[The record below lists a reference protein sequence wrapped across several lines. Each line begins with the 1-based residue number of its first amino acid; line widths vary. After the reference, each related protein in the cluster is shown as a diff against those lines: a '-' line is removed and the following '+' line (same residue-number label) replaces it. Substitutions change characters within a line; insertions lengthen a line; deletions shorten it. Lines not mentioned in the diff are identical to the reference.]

1 VIRLADGRG
10 STAAHSA
17 YNQTFFNDMAGSS
30 ESSAAVVVP
39 LLCEMF
45 EPVSVVDVGCGTGE
59 WLAAF
64 QRQGVEDVQGLD
76 GPWVDTA
83 QLSIEATC
91 FRAADLT
98 EPPALGRRFDL
109 VTSFE
114 VAEHLPERAAAPF
127 VEYLT
132 GLGDVVA
139 FSAAIPFQGGTSH
152 LNEQWQN
159 YWSELFAAR
168 GFVAFDGVRP
178 AIWLNP
184 EVEFWYRQNLLVY
197 VAEER
202 AKDLPF
208 EPTEAVLPLVH
219 PDLLTRRAHSKQRP
233 ALDWLRNR
241 ARLRT
246 RLGSLRRRLGR

>member
-10 STAAHSA
+10 STTAHSA

-30 ESSAAVVVP
+30 ESSAVVVVP
-39 LLCEMF
+39 LLYKML
-45 EPVSVVDVGCGTGE
+45 EPSSVVDVGCGTGE

-64 QRQGVEDVQGLD
+64 QRQGVKDVQGLD
-76 GPWVDTA
+76 GPWVDPA
-83 QLSIEATC
+83 QLSIDATC

-98 EPPALGRRFDL
+98 EPPSLGRRFDL

-114 VAEHLPERAAAPF
+114 VAEHLPERAAVPF

-168 GFVAFDGVRP
+168 GFAAFDVVRP
-178 AIWLNP
+178 VIWLNQA
-184 EVEFWYRQNLLVY
+184 VEFWYRQNLIVY
-197 VAEER
+197 MAEER
-202 AKDLPF
+202 AKELPF
-208 EPTEAVLPLVH
+208 EPTDTVLPLVH
-219 PDLLTRRAHSKQRP
+219 PDLLTRRSTSKQRP
-233 ALDWLRNR
+233 AIGWLRNR
-241 ARLRT
+241 VRLRT
-246 RLGSLRRRLGR
+246 RLGALRRRLSS

>member
-1 VIRLADGRG
+1 VIRLAEGRG

-45 EPVSVVDVGCGTGE
+45 EPGSVVDVGCGTGE

-64 QRQGVEDVQGLD
+64 QRQGVVDVQGLD
-76 GPWVDTA
+76 GPWVDAA
-83 QLSIEATC
+83 QLSVDANR
-91 FRAADLT
+91 FQAADLT
-98 EPPALGRRFDL
+98 EPPSLGRRFDL

-127 VEYLT
+127 VEYLAS
-132 GLGDVVA
+132 LGDVVA

-152 LNEQWQN
+152 LNEQWQD

-168 GFVAFDGVRP
+168 GFAAFDVVRP
-178 AIWLNP
+178 KIWLNSG
-184 EVEFWYRQNLLVY
+184 VEFWYRQNLIVY
-197 VAEER
+197 VADER

-208 EPTEAVLPLVH
+208 EPTETVLPLVH
-219 PDLLTRRAHSKQRP
+219 PDLLTRRSTSKQRP
-233 ALDWLRNR
+233 AIGWLRNR

-246 RLGSLRRRLGR
+246 RLGALRHRLSS